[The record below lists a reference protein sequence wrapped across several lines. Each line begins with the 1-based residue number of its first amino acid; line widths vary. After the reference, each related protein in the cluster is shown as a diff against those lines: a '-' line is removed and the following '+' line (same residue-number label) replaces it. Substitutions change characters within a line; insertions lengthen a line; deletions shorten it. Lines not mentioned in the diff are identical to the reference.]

1 MMADQIRLGIVGTGR
16 MASRMM
22 QALATVPDFT
32 VTAVASGSEARAGAF
47 AEAFGIDTRFTT
59 ARELAGHTEVD
70 AVYICGR
77 TGNHVADALAA
88 IKAGK
93 PTLLEKPLTT
103 NLDDATRLTDAARA
117 ANTLLLENLWCL
129 AVPSYRRMAEG
140 LGSQSYGKPVQ
151 LQFSFGYP
159 VTPAGYPSLFDPKDG
174 GALLDRGVYGVSL
187 AVHLL
192 GAVHQVQA
200 CAQFDENGVDLTTDL
215 TLEHYSGATSQ
226 ISVSLNALMANTA
239 ALSCTHGFMQLGAPV
254 VGSESFLGRQ
264 SIPEGALA
272 TGDGIH
278 VHSPGL
284 KDRLKS
290 NGLLRKIKRLKD
302 ASTAQFIPY
311 GADQYAPMLEHF
323 RDLIRAGRAESTLA
337 PLELSLTIQDVLDQ
351 ARQQIRK
358 G

>member
-32 VTAVASGSEARAGAF
+32 VTAVASGDAARASAF
-47 AEAFGIDTRFTT
+47 AEAFGINAHCTS
-59 ARELAGHTEVD
+59 AQELAGQAEVD

-77 TGNHVADALAA
+77 TGNHVTDALAA
-88 IKAGK
+88 IEAGK
-93 PTLLEKPLTT
+93 PVLLEKPLAT

-117 ANTLLLENLWCL
+117 GNVLLLENLWCL
-129 AVPSYRRMAEG
+129 ALPSYRRMTEG
-140 LGSQSYGKPVQ
+140 LNSQSYGKPVQ

-159 VTPAGYPSLFDPKDG
+159 LTPAGYPSLFDPKDG
-174 GALLDRGVYGVSL
+174 GALLDRGVYGVAL

-200 CAQFDENGVDLTTDL
+200 CAQLDESGVDLTTDL

-226 ISVSLNALMANTA
+226 ITVSLNALMANTA
-239 ALSCTHGFMQLGAPV
+239 GLSCTHGFMQLGAPV
-254 VGSESFLGRQ
+254 VGSESFLSQ
-264 SIPEGALA
+264 QVTPEGASA
-272 TGDGIH
+272 TGDSIH
-278 VHSPGL
+278 VHAPGL

-290 NGLLRKIKRLKD
+290 NGFLRKLKRLKD
-302 ASTAQFIPY
+302 ASAAQFIPH

-323 RDLIRAGRAESTLA
+323 RDLIRAGRTESTLA
-337 PLELSLTIQDVLDQ
+337 PLELSLATQDVLDQ